1 MYDQAISD
9 YNKAIEINPTN
20 IQSYNNQGNAY
31 FKKGLYDQAISD
43 FNKALEINPG
53 FAEAYFNKAVA
64 CERVGRIRE
73 AVEAYKG
80 FIQYAPPQYALYIER
95 VRQRIKELE
104 K

>member
-1 MYDQAISD
+1 M
-9 YNKAIEINPTN
+9 
-20 IQSYNNQGNAY
+20 
-31 FKKGLYDQAISD
+31 YDQAISD

-53 FAEAYFNKAVA
+53 FTEAYFNKAVA